1 MILKGNAMTHPAALA
16 SSPSFE
22 RARGLSAT
30 LWWFFVINFA
40 VTALWLAAVPVLLI
54 WPQIASYNIDG
65 SIVTVAGLPMP
76 ERVNAVLAIIVRTA
90 PALFLLWHAIQI
102 FGCFKKGEVF
112 AARPITHI
120 RAAGFWTIVW
130 AFAPSAAQLIL
141 QGHVRMKFEPA
152 LLAFGI
158 ATFIAA
164 HVMAEAQRIADENA
178 SIL

>member
-1 MILKGNAMTHPAALA
+1 MIAPAPLA

-22 RARGLSAT
+22 RARNLSGL
-30 LWWFFVINFA
+30 LWWFFVINFG
-40 VTALWLAAVPVLLI
+40 VTALWLASAPVLLV
-54 WPQIASYNIDG
+54 WPEIG
-65 SIVTVAGLPMP
+65 SFNLDDTIVSMAGLPMP
-76 ERVNAVLAIIVRTA
+76 ERIRAVAALVVSTL
-90 PALFLLWHAIQI
+90 PALVLLYHAIQV
-102 FGCFKKGEVF
+102 FGCFRKGEVF
-112 AARPITHI
+112 AARPIAHI

>member
-1 MILKGNAMTHPAALA
+1 MPADATLG
-16 SSPSFE
+16 SSTSY
-22 RARGLSAT
+22 RQARTWSGV

-40 VTALWLAAVPVLLI
+40 VTALWLASAPLLLI
-54 WPQIASYNIDG
+54 WPQTASYNLDD
-65 SIVTVAGLPMP
+65 SIVSVAGLPMP
-76 ERVNAVLAIIVRTA
+76 ERVNAVLAIIVRTL
-90 PALFLLWHAIQI
+90 PALVLLYHAIQV
-102 FGCFKKGEVF
+102 FGCFRKGEVF
-112 AARPITHI
+112 ASRPIAHI

-141 QGHVRMKFEPA
+141 EGHVRMKFEPP